1 MNTCAQCSAALPEH
15 TGRGRRTKYCSTACS
30 RRAQK
35 AAAKT
40 RPGKPCTIDGC
51 DKRLVARGLCS
62 THYNR
67 EHQPDRHKPKTR
79 PCAYCGTPTTGSGG
93 GGRKMGAA
101 CSTSCRRH
109 LLTLALR
116 GERKSRS
123 TALATV
129 PKVSAR
135 PTADERPRPSKPLR
149 LRWFAGNCAVCAHP
163 FVSPHFGK
171 TCGPDCAEIKH
182 RADQSEAKHRRRARE
197 RRAFVAPVNRHAIYR
212 RDNWKCWLCQE
223 PCDRNADPQSDRA
236 PSLDHIIPL
245 ANGGTHEP
253 GNVQTAHRL
262 CNALRSNHPTL
273 TDRTGE
279 RVAVLF

>member
-15 TGRGRRTKYCSTACS
+15 TGRGRRPKYCDKTCS

-40 RPGKPCTIDGC
+40 RPGKPCTENEC
-51 DKRLVARGLCS
+51 DRKVVARGLCS

-67 EHQPDRHKPKTR
+67 KYQPDRHKKHAL
-79 PCAYCGTPTTGSGG
+79 PCAWCGTTVVKQPRSEAVYGVV
-93 GGRKMGAA
+93 
-101 CSTSCRRH
+101 CSTMCRRH
-109 LLTLALR
+109 LQILAMR
-116 GERKSRS
+116 GETKASGAAMVHTPRE
-123 TALATV
+123 
-129 PKVSAR
+129 AR
-135 PTADERPRPSKPLR
+135 QDLRPRPSR
-149 LRWFAGNCAVCAHP
+149 RSRARWFAGQCQGCGEA
-163 FVSPHFGK
+163 FVSEHFEQ
-171 TCGPDCAEIKH
+171 TCSEACADMKR
-182 RADQSEAKHRRRARE
+182 RADRQEHKHRRRALL
-197 RRAFVAPVNRHAIYR
+197 RAAHVAAVNRYAIFR

-223 PCDRNADPQSDRA
+223 TCDRNADPQSDRA

-262 CNALRSNHPTL
+262 CNALRSNRPTI

>member
-15 TGRGRRTKYCSTACS
+15 TGRGRRPKYCNAACS

-40 RPGKPCTIDGC
+40 RPGKPCTENEC
-51 DKRLVARGLCS
+51 DRKVVARGLCS

-67 EHQPDRHKPKTR
+67 KHQPDRHKPKTR

-109 LLTLALR
+109 LQTLTMR
-116 GERKSRS
+116 GESKS
-123 TALATV
+123 TCKALATI
-129 PKVSAR
+129 PKRRSV
-135 PTADERPRPSKPLR
+135 TADARPRPSRSAR
-149 LRWFAGNCAVCAHP
+149 LRWFAGTCRVCGRAFVAGLPGVTCSGACGDAHERAVRREH
-163 FVSPHFGK
+163 
-171 TCGPDCAEIKH
+171 
-182 RADQSEAKHRRRARE
+182 KHRRRARQ
-197 RRAFVAPVNRHAIYR
+197 RGAFVAPVDRYAIYR

-262 CNALRSNHPTL
+262 CNSLRSNRPTL